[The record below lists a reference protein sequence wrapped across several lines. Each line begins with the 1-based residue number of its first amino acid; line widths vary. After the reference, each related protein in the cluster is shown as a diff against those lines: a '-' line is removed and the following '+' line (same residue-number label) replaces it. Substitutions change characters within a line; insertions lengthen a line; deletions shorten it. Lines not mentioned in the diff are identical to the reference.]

1 MDSLRRDG
9 LTVFLLDRV
18 KLAVASASKVTSKPR
33 FAAIRVVVDIQ

>member
-9 LTVFLLDRV
+9 LTVFVRQV

>member
-9 LTVFLLDRV
+9 LTVLLDRV

-33 FAAIRVVVDIQ
+33 FATIRVVVDTQ